1 MLRTAI
7 DSEPFSAYSADSA
20 SVPLASPIDVAVII
34 VSYKSAKL
42 TIEALR
48 SLAAE
53 RATPGLHVRAVV
65 VDNAS
70 GDMPEIAQA
79 LQHFDWTSWVTP
91 VLAPINGGFAYGN
104 NLGIVRAYAS
114 GTPSYVF
121 LLNPDTQARRGAVGA
136 LVRFLEAHPK
146 VGISGCSFEGADGS
160 DWPFAFRFPTL
171 VSELS
176 QGLESRLLTR
186 VLQSWT
192 TLRSMTRSEE
202 QVDWISGAAVMIR
215 PQVLEAIGGL
225 DENYFL
231 CFEETDFCRRAR
243 SAGFATWYVPE
254 SRVMHIGGFS
264 TNPNNLRMPSHWFE
278 SRRRYFA
285 VTFGIP
291 RAMAIDVIA
300 VIAHLLGSLKR
311 IVRRRQHMGVPYYI
325 RDLVHHSILWKRN
338 RNIPPA
344 RSRIPSAKKL

>member
-7 DSEPFSAYSADSA
+7 DSEPFSTYSADSA
-20 SVPLASPIDVAVII
+20 SVPLVSPIDVAVII

-70 GDMPEIAQA
+70 GDMPEIAHA
-79 LQHFDWTSWVTP
+79 LQHFDWASWVTP

-104 NLGIVRAYAS
+104 NLGIVQAYAS

-121 LLNPDTQARRGAVGA
+121 LLNPDTQARPGAVGS

-146 VGISGCSFEGADGS
+146 VGIAGCSFEGADGS

-176 QGLESRLLTR
+176 QGLEFGLLTR
-186 VLQSWT
+186 LLQSWT

-300 VIAHLLGSLKR
+300 IIAHSLGSLKR
-311 IVRRRQHMGVPYYI
+311 IVRRRQHMGVPHYI
-325 RDLVHHSILWKRN
+325 RDLVHHSVLWKRN
-338 RNIPPA
+338 RHIPPA